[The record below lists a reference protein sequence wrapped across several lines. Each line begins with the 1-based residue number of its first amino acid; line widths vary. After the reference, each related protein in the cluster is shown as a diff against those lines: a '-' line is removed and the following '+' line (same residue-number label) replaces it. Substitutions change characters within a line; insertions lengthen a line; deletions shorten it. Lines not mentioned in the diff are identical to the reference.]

1 MEWIV
6 SIEITSWGWG
16 LIILTL
22 ISWFGAITLSKIN
35 NKHKSEQLDKVLKY
49 KGSIQIEEGNQ
60 KDSLRINKLK

>member
-1 MEWIV
+1 MD
-6 SIEITSWGWG
+6 SINRDNKLG
-16 LIILTL
+16 LGSDHTYIDQ
-22 ISWFGAITLSKIN
+22 FGGITLSKIN

>member
-35 NKHKSEQLDKVLKY
+35 NKHKSDQLNKVLKY
-49 KGSIQIEEGNQ
+49 KSSIQIEEDNQ
-60 KDSLRINKLK
+60 KDSLRINKLR